1 MEKTNFGI
9 KNFLEYFFFSD
20 IFYAILIRFRLIPIA
35 YFNSTCSYDLNDIRY
50 LAIQS
55 YLEF

>member
-9 KNFLEYFFFSD
+9 KKFLEYFFSD